1 MDVYRRNLMKGALA
15 GSTLLTLGIPPIAT
29 AAASAGKPRKL
40 RLLLGSGAADAE
52 FAAGARTAFAANA
65 RRAATVHDAATH
77 DATAHGATTIRDAG
91 SIQRGLE
98 VIKLQDGLLNEY
110 EKVAHLLETFRD
122 ARWIAVMDD
131 GSAAVFTELVR
142 NAGGSLVSLGSHASS
157 GEALVRGSTARVPG
171 LRHVWAAASPSH
183 AAGGILAARLVESRR
198 SFSIVENFFSPQGA
212 EELGT
217 ANGVPPG
224 FLAWRLDGASLG
236 HNPAGHNPAGNDPAY
251 LYCAGI
257 SPADG
262 CELLGWDP
270 ALAWTPVNRESGLET
285 AAETAA
291 SGKRRSARG
300 NDEPRTG
307 GWVEAVGYAVAAA
320 ALGAGS
326 GHESCSARAHVYQSH
341 GVKRGKPDKAGGFAS
356 FVIDI

>member
-40 RLLLGSGAADAE
+40 RLLLGSGATDAD

-65 RRAATVHDAATH
+65 RRAATVHDT
-77 DATAHGATTIRDAG
+77 TAHGATAIRDTR
-91 SIQRGLE
+91 SIQSGLE
-98 VIKLQDGLLNEY
+98 VIKLNDGLLNEY
-110 EKVAHLLETFRD
+110 EKVARLLETFRD
-122 ARWIAVMDD
+122 TRWIAVMDD

-157 GEALVRGSTARVPG
+157 GEPLVRGSAAGVPG
-171 LRHVWAAASPSH
+171 LRHVWAAASPSY
-183 AAGGILAARLVESRR
+183 AAGGILAARLAESHP

-212 EELGT
+212 EELDM
-217 ANGVPPG
+217 ANGFPPG

-236 HNPAGHNPAGNDPAY
+236 HNPGARNPAGNDPAY
-251 LYCAGI
+251 LYCRGM

-270 ALAWTPVNRESGLET
+270 ALAWTPVDRESRPET
-285 AAETAA
+285 FAETAG
-291 SGKRRSARG
+291 SGKRRSATR
-300 NDEPRTG
+300 NDEPRAG

-320 ALGAGS
+320 ALGAAAGC
-326 GHESCSARAHVYQSH
+326 ESCSARAHVYQSD
-341 GVKRGKPDKAGGFAS
+341 GVRRSKPDKAGGFTS

>member
-29 AAASAGKPRKL
+29 AAASAGKPGRL

-65 RRAATVHDAATH
+65 RRTATVHDPATH
-77 DATAHGATTIRDAG
+77 DARIPGDARSAH
-91 SIQRGLE
+91 SGLE

-110 EKVAHLLETFRD
+110 EKVARLLETFRD
-122 ARWIAVMDD
+122 TRWIAMMDD

-157 GEALVRGSTARVPG
+157 GEALVRGSAAGVPG

-183 AAGGILAARLVESRR
+183 AAGGILAARLAESHP

-212 EELGT
+212 EKLGT
-217 ANGVPPG
+217 GNGIPPG

-236 HNPAGHNPAGNDPAY
+236 YNPGGPNPAGNDPAY

-270 ALAWTPVNRESGLET
+270 ALEWTPVDRESGPET
-285 AAETAA
+285 TAKTA
-291 SGKRRSARG
+291 GSGKRRSAHG
-300 NDEPRTG
+300 NDEPRAG
-307 GWVEAVGYAVAAA
+307 GWVEAVGYAVVAA
-320 ALGAGS
+320 ALRAGAS
-326 GHESCSARAHVYQSH
+326 HESCSACAHVYQSG
-341 GVKRGKPDKAGGFAS
+341 GVKRNAPDKAGGFTS
-356 FVIDI
+356 LVIDI